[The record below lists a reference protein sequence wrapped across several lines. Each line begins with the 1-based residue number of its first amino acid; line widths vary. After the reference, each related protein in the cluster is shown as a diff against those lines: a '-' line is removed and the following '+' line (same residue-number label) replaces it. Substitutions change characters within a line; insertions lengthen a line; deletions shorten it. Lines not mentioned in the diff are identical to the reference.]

1 MSNQWAASITTVY
14 LHAEVGMAAIWQFG
28 PGSKILP
35 HCATKWSHLAPC
47 SQTHS
52 LTQWSADTES
62 SLSDILLPKHLCLIQ
77 TSCLIHSHT
86 LIRTHDSKSVHIVI
100 STVYCFHLSNL
111 FHHNYT
117 SMQTQPPLHNQQKW
131 EDIASTTLCMRD
143 VLKTSVWLSMHS
155 PCNMKS
161 RWCIPS
167 YSIRGLRV
175 GLHFN
180 TNNTERSQSTQQCK
194 HIVGLVAKPKL
205 HTASI
210 QRSKS
215 FSSMAIEDTHAD
227 AAEYIWLLN
236 RRSAPALKQGAALQS
251 KENTQ
256 QRHSRTQGTLCD
268 KKLALC

>member
-14 LHAEVGMAAIWQFG
+14 LHTEVGMATIWQYG
-28 PGSKILP
+28 PGSKTLP
-35 HCATKWSHLAPC
+35 HCATKWPHLAPC

-52 LTQWSADTES
+52 LTQWSADTREFPFWHS
-62 SLSDILLPKHLCLIQ
+62 SSQTPLSDSNVLSYSLLYTHTHAWLQKC
-77 TSCLIHSHT
+77 SHCNKYSMFFQSQQ
-86 LIRTHDSKSVHIVI
+86 LFSSELHVHAN
-100 STVYCFHLSNL
+100 ST
-111 FHHNYT
+111 T
-117 SMQTQPPLHNQQKW
+117 TAQQKW
-131 EDIASTTLCMRD
+131 EDIVSTTLCMRD

-175 GLHFN
+175 VTHFN

-194 HIVGLVAKPKL
+194 HIAALVAKSKL

-268 KKLALC
+268 KKLVLC